1 MASTSASLGI
11 FGQDRG
17 LMREG
22 GEKRVRYVQYRDQQC
37 ILPLWTAGRFVRSA
51 LGDHEATAIYQ
62 QAVLDVNEAYFDARN
77 HEDRIEGRFFKFDE
91 DAERRVRE
99 RTAEGY
105 SDAISDLRALVAAHR
120 DALEAVGPREGVES
134 RLFGATRNV
143 LAGGWFPT
151 LETYFHALD
160 PGEKIAESVTRR
172 KRRIEGEGRH
182 PGVRDLLAGPL
193 FESLDEDD
201 LDAIKGID
209 WRSPGKPV
217 RFVNRLEDEFGFA
230 IRRSRK

>member
-1 MASTSASLGI
+1 MASTTASPDVFGLGR
-11 FGQDRG
+11 DRI
-17 LMREG
+17 RERS
-22 GEKRVRYVQYRDQQC
+22 EKRVRYVQYRDQKC
-37 ILPLWTAGRFVRSA
+37 IAPLWTAGRFVHSV
-51 LGDHEATAIYQ
+51 LGEGEVTTTYQ
-62 QAVLDVNEAYFDARN
+62 QAVLAINRTYFEAREF
-77 HEDRIEGRFFKFDE
+77 EDRIEGRFFKFDE

-99 RTAEGY
+99 QTAEGY
-105 SDAISDLRALVAAHR
+105 SDAISDLRTLVEAHQS
-120 DALEAVGPREGVES
+120 ALETADEEIES

-151 LETYFHALD
+151 LATYYHALD

-172 KRRIEGEGRH
+172 ERRIEGEGRH

-209 WRSPGKPV
+209 WRSPGKPARLV
-217 RFVNRLEDEFGFA
+217 SQLEDNFEFA
-230 IRRSRK
+230 IKRRRRT

>member
-1 MASTSASLGI
+1 MAAMTASPDI
-11 FGQDRG
+11 FGQGPGRV
-17 LMREG
+17 REQS
-22 GEKRVRYVQYRDQQC
+22 EKRVRYVQYRDQKC
-37 ILPLWTAGRFVRSA
+37 IASLWTAGRFVRSA
-51 LGDHEATAIYQ
+51 LGDGEVTAAYQ
-62 QAVLDVNEAYFDARN
+62 RVVLDINEAYFDARRHEN
-77 HEDRIEGRFFKFDE
+77 HIEGRFFKFDE

-105 SDAISDLRALVAAHR
+105 SDAISDLRALVEAHQSAL
-120 DALEAVGPREGVES
+120 DAVDERVEP

-151 LETYFHALD
+151 LETYYHALD

-172 KRRIEGEGRH
+172 ERRIEGEGRH

-201 LDAIKGID
+201 LNAIKGID

-217 RFVNRLEDEFGFA
+217 RFVTRLENEFEFA
-230 IRRSRK
+230 IKRIRE